1 MKAKFLNTGFNSA
14 SFNFACDEVLLD
26 YVSKT
31 GIPVLRF
38 YGFDPTS
45 CTIGYF
51 QGMELE
57 IDTQKAN
64 QAGVEC
70 VRRITGGGAVMHD
83 QNQFT
88 YTLIIPEKMLS
99 KNILESYEQICY
111 SIISGLKRL
120 NLDAKFAPLNDIV
133 LNNQKISGNAQ
144 TRKKGCVL
152 QHGTLLLDVDVDL
165 MFSLLKV
172 PDEKI
177 KHKLI
182 QSVKKRVTG
191 INQHLENPILFDEIS
206 KILKEEFLK
215 NFNFSE
221 FQDFDISDFNFD
233 IQKLQSEKYASDD
246 WNLKY

>member
-1 MKAKFLNTGFNSA
+1 MNARFLNTGFNSA
-14 SFNFACDEVLLD
+14 SFNFACDEILLD

-88 YTLIIPEKMLS
+88 YTLIIPEKLLS

-111 SIISGLKRL
+111 SVISG
-120 NLDAKFAPLNDIV
+120 
-133 LNNQKISGNAQ
+133 
-144 TRKKGCVL
+144 
-152 QHGTLLLDVDVDL
+152 
-165 MFSLLKV
+165 
-172 PDEKI
+172 
-177 KHKLI
+177 
-182 QSVKKRVTG
+182 
-191 INQHLENPILFDEIS
+191 
-206 KILKEEFLK
+206 
-215 NFNFSE
+215 
-221 FQDFDISDFNFD
+221 
-233 IQKLQSEKYASDD
+233 
-246 WNLKY
+246 

>member
-1 MKAKFLNTGFNSA
+1 
-14 SFNFACDEVLLD
+14 
-26 YVSKT
+26 
-31 GIPVLRF
+31 
-38 YGFDPTS
+38 
-45 CTIGYF
+45 
-51 QGMELE
+51 MELE
-57 IDTQKAN
+57 IDNQKAN

-88 YTLIIPEKMLS
+88 YTLIVPEKLLS
-99 KNILESYEQICY
+99 QNILESYEQICY

-120 NLDAKFAPLNDIV
+120 NLDTEFAPLNDII

-144 TRKKGCVL
+144 TRKKSCVL

-191 INQHLENPILFDEIS
+191 INPHLEKPISFDEIS
-206 KILKEEFLK
+206 KILKDEFLK

-221 FQDFDISDFNFD
+221 FQDLDITEFNLA
-233 IQKLQSEKYASDD
+233 IEKLQSEKYSSSE